1 MSPLYNIT
9 PFTLLDFP
17 DCTACI
23 LWFAGCNMRCQY
35 CYNPEIVL
43 GKGNFGYDRALNF
56 LKKRR
61 GLLDGV
67 VLSGGECTLHKGL
80 EDFAADV
87 KLMGYRL
94 KIDTNGSRPKVLKRL
109 VDQSLVDYVALDLKA
124 MPKHF
129 KTITNSNLFKEFEQS
144 LELLLHAGIGF
155 EVRTTVH
162 SSLIDREHLE
172 QMGQYLQDAGY
183 RGNFYVQHFVNG
195 SQTLRP
201 LPYSGKIDIA
211 RLNLPGVNLI
221 FRG

>member
-1 MSPLYNIT
+1 
-9 PFTLLDFP
+9 
-17 DCTACI
+17 
-23 LWFAGCNMRCQY
+23 MRCQY

-109 VDQSLVDYVALDLKA
+109 VDQSLVDYVALDFKA

-211 RLNLPGVNLI
+211 CLNLPGVNLI

>member
-1 MSPLYNIT
+1 
-9 PFTLLDFP
+9 
-17 DCTACI
+17 
-23 LWFAGCNMRCQY
+23 MRCQY

-155 EVRTTVH
+155 EVRTTAH

-211 RLNLPGVNLI
+211 CLNLPGVNLI

>member
-1 MSPLYNIT
+1 
-9 PFTLLDFP
+9 
-17 DCTACI
+17 
-23 LWFAGCNMRCQY
+23 MRCQY

-109 VDQSLVDYVALDLKA
+109 VDQSLVDYIALDLKA

>member
-1 MSPLYNIT
+1 
-9 PFTLLDFP
+9 
-17 DCTACI
+17 
-23 LWFAGCNMRCQY
+23 MRCQY

-87 KLMGYRL
+87 KLMGYLL

-201 LPYSGKIDIA
+201 LPYSSKIDIA